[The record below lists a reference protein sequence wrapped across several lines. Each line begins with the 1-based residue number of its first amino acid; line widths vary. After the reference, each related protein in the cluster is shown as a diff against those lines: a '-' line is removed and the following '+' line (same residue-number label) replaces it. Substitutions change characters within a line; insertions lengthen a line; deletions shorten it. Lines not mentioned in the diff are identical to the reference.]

1 MALTGKNLWLIKS
14 DKLSTEALL
23 SSTVNTSNNPKVVTT
38 TEKILYAN
46 SNVISGSAAKQF
58 TVPLNM
64 ALISKVDFFVSFSAA
79 HPANKQTP
87 IVYIGTPNATFTAH
101 NGANKGLESK
111 YVITTGANPMTYV
124 GVMGAD
130 KNAGKSY
137 CNGSNTEINAAANT
151 CVKYTC
157 NPPNNIS
164 TETTKVWMCV
174 NNDANHQ
181 ASVRYIDFYYNINGT
196 DTLVYSVSH

>member
-14 DKLSTEALL
+14 DIPATEALL

-38 TEKILYAN
+38 SEKILYAN
-46 SNVISGSAAKQF
+46 SNVISGTAAKQF
-58 TVPLNM
+58 AVPLNM

-101 NGANKGLESK
+101 NGANKGVESK
-111 YVITTGANPMTYV
+111 YSNSTMVYV

-157 NPPNNIS
+157 NPANTIS
-164 TETTKVWMCV
+164 TETTKVWMCI
-174 NNDANHQ
+174 NNNADHK
-181 ASVRYIDFYYNINGT
+181 ASVRYIDFYYKINGV
-196 DTLVYSVSH
+196 DTLVYSVSQ